1 MVNSGQFMEIIQE
14 QLMNHVEFG
23 STLVVQ
29 HSYDVKIIANS
40 VRCPKSIECLKVGA
54 GDVQHVP

>member
-1 MVNSGQFMEIIQE
+1 MVNSGQFMEIIQV
-14 QLMNHVEFG
+14 NHVEFG